1 MTLTKSSVILTR
13 RRIDIEYA
21 EICKDIIIGHAELER
36 QRANLQDIQ
45 LNPFTA
51 TLLYRC
57 FLSCEHN
64 DEGDA
69 KKSQLAYFYIQRLRK
84 EIQALVE
91 DTGEPRYFVVSIE
104 RMVD

>member
-13 RRIDIEYA
+13 RRIDIDYDK
-21 EICKDIIIGHAELER
+21 ICQDIIIGHAELER
-36 QRANLQDIQ
+36 QRANLIALN
-45 LNPFTA
+45 LNPISTA
-51 TLLYRC
+51 LIYHR
-57 FLSCEHN
+57 FLSYINN
-64 DEGDA
+64 DTGDL

-104 RMVD
+104 RKVY

>member
-13 RRIDIEYA
+13 RQIGIEYA

-69 KKSQLAYFYIQRLRK
+69 KKSQLAYFYIEKLRA
-84 EIQALVE
+84 EIETLINNAE
-91 DTGEPRYFVVSIE
+91 EPRFFVISI
-104 RMVD
+104 RR